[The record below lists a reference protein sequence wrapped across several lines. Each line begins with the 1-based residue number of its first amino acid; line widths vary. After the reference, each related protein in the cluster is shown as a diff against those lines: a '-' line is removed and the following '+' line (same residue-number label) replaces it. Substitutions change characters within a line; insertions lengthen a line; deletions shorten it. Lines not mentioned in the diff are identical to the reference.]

1 MQKQIFSIDKMEDN
15 IKIGDVVSL
24 DQNGNLKQGA
34 GTSLYRNIQTIN
46 NKTLYHLHT
55 VAVGETIHVAQY
67 DSEMLVSVINPD
79 TDTVIATETVILLHH
94 PHH

>member
-1 MQKQIFSIDKMEDN
+1 MEDN

-24 DQNGNLKQGA
+24 DKYGNLKQGA

-67 DSEMLVSVINPD
+67 DSEMLVSVISPE
-79 TDTVIATETVILLHH
+79 TDTVIATETVTAIRHFYS
-94 PHH
+94 

>member
-1 MQKQIFSIDKMEDN
+1 MYKRQ
-15 IKIGDVVSL
+15 
-24 DQNGNLKQGA
+24 LKQGA

-67 DSEMLVSVINPD
+67 DSEMLVSVISPE
-79 TDTVIATETVILLHH
+79 TDTVIATETVTAVR
-94 PHH
+94 PPNP